1 MRDYKEIRQRHLKG
15 ESMRSIAS
23 AMGVSRKTV
32 KKYCEGAAVPWE
44 RKTPERKSP
53 ILTEKAIEF
62 IRNCFKAD
70 EEEGLK
76 KQSHTARVIYNRLV
90 AEMGFTGA
98 ESTVR
103 QKVHELRETAPQAF
117 VPLAFSRGEAIQA
130 DWGEAHVYINGT
142 RMKVN
147 LFCARLCHSCAPIV
161 FAYYRQ
167 NEESFLEAF
176 VRTFDYFD
184 GVPEKAIFDNAKVAV
199 KDGFGAHATK
209 QAGYTAL
216 SSHYAFDAVFCNPGE
231 GHEKGLVEGLVGWA
245 RRNILV
251 PIPRVQ
257 SLSELNRLLM
267 ERCREYGEHRIQG
280 RPATV
285 GSMLRDE
292 KTALR
297 PLPKY
302 PFETAKSRNVRV
314 SPTSTVRFNTNDYS
328 VPVEYAGQT
337 VGVKGYSEKVEV
349 YSGGKLIAEHERC
362 FDKHQSIYKIEH
374 YIPLL
379 EQRGRAILNAAPVR
393 QTVPSEIFA
402 RLKACSA
409 PREMMAIIK
418 NYCGDNEPEKNVLP
432 LIDDPVTVP
441 LVDLGV
447 YDKLAAREVV

>member
-1 MRDYKEIRQRHLKG
+1 M
-15 ESMRSIAS
+15 
-23 AMGVSRKTV
+23 
-32 KKYCEGAAVPWE
+32 
-44 RKTPERKSP
+44 
-53 ILTEKAIEF
+53 
-62 IRNCFKAD
+62 
-70 EEEGLK
+70 
-76 KQSHTARVIYNRLV
+76 
-90 AEMGFTGA
+90 
-98 ESTVR
+98 
-103 QKVHELRETAPQAF
+103 
-117 VPLAFSRGEAIQA
+117 
-130 DWGEAHVYINGT
+130 
-142 RMKVN
+142 
-147 LFCARLCHSCAPIV
+147 
-161 FAYYRQ
+161 
-167 NEESFLEAF
+167 
-176 VRTFDYFD
+176 
-184 GVPEKAIFDNAKVAV
+184 
-199 KDGFGAHATK
+199 
-209 QAGYTAL
+209 
-216 SSHYAFDAVFCNPGE
+216 
-231 GHEKGLVEGLVGWA
+231 
-245 RRNILV
+245 
-251 PIPRVQ
+251 Q

-402 RLKACSA
+402 RLRTC
-409 PREMMAIIK
+409 
-418 NYCGDNEPEKNVLP
+418 VQ
-432 LIDDPVTVP
+432 
-441 LVDLGV
+441 
-447 YDKLAAREVV
+447 